1 MPGLFR
7 AISYWMFR
15 SHVLQ
20 AKQTRDIIGA
30 VGRFTIDPRREET
43 LMKSLLLTFAL
54 LLLLNQSPLS
64 AQSGP
69 KDGAKEAAT
78 DLDRVKVGQPA
89 PDFTLED
96 SDRKNVTLADYRGKK
111 NVVLVFYRGHW

>member
-1 MPGLFR
+1 
-7 AISYWMFR
+7 
-15 SHVLQ
+15 
-20 AKQTRDIIGA
+20 
-30 VGRFTIDPRREET
+30 
-43 LMKSLLLTFAL
+43 MKL
-54 LLLLNQSPLS
+54 LLLIFALIFLLNQPAVS

-78 DLDRVKVGQPA
+78 ELDRIKVGQPA

-96 SDRKNVTLADYRGKK
+96 SDGKNVTLVDYRGKK